1 MATREQLSGREQDNY
16 LRAFKATLTAAK
28 VEAMNLESLLV
39 CRDAEVV
46 RVLRPTLEKLSI
58 EVEVS
63 AAARSGAEILSSS
76 KFDAVIIDC
85 DDLQGGVDVLR
96 ALRAN
101 ASNKTS
107 VSFAILNGKTTT
119 QQAFEMGANF
129 VLQKPIT
136 TAGTLRCFNTAM
148 SFMVREKRRYFRC
161 PLEMPVKLV
170 FKQGEELKATATNL
184 SEGGMAIHFDGA
196 LTKNA
201 AAKVQFMLPGTNYL
215 MEPKVEVAWADGL
228 GRAGIRFQEVPDS
241 SREQLEKW
249 IMKRLESISHPGLS
263 SSPEQSLTT
272 DDTADTEEFC
282 P

>member
-1 MATREQLSGREQDNY
+1 
-16 LRAFKATLTAAK
+16 
-28 VEAMNLESLLV
+28 MNMTLESLLV

-46 RVLRPTLEKLSI
+46 RVMQPTLQKLAI

-63 AAARSGAEILSSS
+63 AAARSGAEILSSA
-76 KFDAVIIDC
+76 KFDAIIIDC

-96 ALRAN
+96 NLRKT

-136 TAGTLRCFNTAM
+136 TAGTLRCFHTAM

-161 PLEMPVKLV
+161 PVEVPVRLE
-170 FKQGEELKATATNL
+170 FGQGEELKAIATNL
-184 SEGGMAIHFDGA
+184 SEGGMAIHFEGT
-196 LTKNA
+196 LNRKPIS
-201 AAKVQFMLPGTNYL
+201 KVHFTLPGTKVA
-215 MEPKVEVAWADGL
+215 MEPKGEVAWADGL
-228 GRAGIRFQEVPDS
+228 GRAGIRFQEVPES

-249 IMKRLESISHPGLS
+249 IMRKLEMVPGSIG
-263 SSPEQSLTT
+263 
-272 DDTADTEEFC
+272 
-282 P
+282 

>member
-1 MATREQLSGREQDNY
+1 
-16 LRAFKATLTAAK
+16 
-28 VEAMNLESLLV
+28 MNLESLLV

-63 AAARSGAEILSSS
+63 AAARSGAEVLSSA

-85 DDLQGGVDVLR
+85 DDLEGGVDVLR
-96 ALRAN
+96 GLRQN
-101 ASNKTS
+101 SSNKTS
-107 VSFAILNGKTTT
+107 VSFAVLNGKTTI

-170 FKQGEELKATATNL
+170 FKQGEEMKATATNL
-184 SEGGMAIHFDGA
+184 SEGGMAIHFDGTLA
-196 LTKNA
+196 KNTV
-201 AAKVQFMLPGTNYL
+201 AKVQFTLPGTKHP
-215 MEPKVEVAWADGL
+215 MEPKGEVAWADGL

-241 SREQLEKW
+241 SREQLERW
-249 IMKRLESISHPGLS
+249 IMKRLESISSPGL
-263 SSPEQSLTT
+263 
-272 DDTADTEEFC
+272 
-282 P
+282 

>member
-1 MATREQLSGREQDNY
+1 
-16 LRAFKATLTAAK
+16 
-28 VEAMNLESLLV
+28 MNLESLLV

-63 AAARSGAEILSSS
+63 AAARSGAEILSTA
-76 KFDAVIIDC
+76 KFDAVIVDC
-85 DDLQGGVDVLR
+85 DDLQGGLDVLR
-96 ALRAN
+96 ALRKN

-161 PLEMPVKLV
+161 PVEIPVRLI
-170 FKQGEELKATATNL
+170 FQQGDELKATATNL
-184 SEGGMAIHFDGA
+184 SEGGMAMHFEGPLA
-196 LTKNA
+196 KKA
-201 AAKVQFMLPGTNYL
+201 IGKVQFTLPGTKVA
-215 MEPKVEVAWADGL
+215 MEPKCEVAWADGL
-228 GRAGIRFQEVPDS
+228 GRAGIRFQDLPES

-249 IMKRLESISHPGLS
+249 IMRRLETVSHPGL
-263 SSPEQSLTT
+263 
-272 DDTADTEEFC
+272 
-282 P
+282 

>member
-1 MATREQLSGREQDNY
+1 
-16 LRAFKATLTAAK
+16 
-28 VEAMNLESLLV
+28 MNLETLLV

-63 AAARSGAEILSSS
+63 AAARSGTDILSSA

-96 ALRAN
+96 RLREYP
-101 ASNKTS
+101 SNKTS

-161 PLEMPVKLV
+161 PVQIPVKLV
-170 FKQGEELKATATNL
+170 FSQAEELTVTATNL

-196 LTKNA
+196 L
-201 AAKVQFMLPGTNYL
+201 AAKKPVANVQFTLPGTKVA
-215 MEPKVEVAWADGL
+215 MAPKGEVAWADEM
-228 GRAGIRFQEVPDS
+228 GRAGIRFLEVPES
-241 SREQLEKW
+241 AREHLEKW
-249 IMKRLESISHPGLS
+249 IMRRLESVSHPG
-263 SSPEQSLTT
+263 
-272 DDTADTEEFC
+272 F
-282 P
+282 

>member
-1 MATREQLSGREQDNY
+1 M
-16 LRAFKATLTAAK
+16 
-28 VEAMNLESLLV
+28 

-63 AAARSGAEILSSS
+63 AAARSGAEILSSA

-96 ALRAN
+96 TLRRN

-129 VLQKPIT
+129 VLQKPVT
-136 TAGTLRCFNTAM
+136 TAGTLRCFNTAL

-161 PLEMPVKLV
+161 PIEIPVKV
-170 FKQGEELKATATNL
+170 QFKQGEEMPATATNL

-196 LTKNA
+196 LAKNA
-201 AAKVQFMLPGTNYL
+201 IAKIQFTLPGTNVV
-215 MEPKVEVAWADGL
+215 MEPKAEVAWADGL
-228 GRAGIRFQEVPDS
+228 GRAGIRFQDVPDS
-241 SREQLEKW
+241 FREQLEKW
-249 IMKRLESISHPGLS
+249 IMRRLESISGS
-263 SSPEQSLTT
+263 IR
-272 DDTADTEEFC
+272 
-282 P
+282 

>member
-1 MATREQLSGREQDNY
+1 MGVGPRPRNY
-16 LRAFKATLTAAK
+16 LRVLDPLPRRTR
-28 VEAMNLESLLV
+28 VDSMNLESLLV

-76 KFDAVIIDC
+76 KFDAVIVDC

-96 ALRAN
+96 SLRKN
-101 ASNKTS
+101 TSNKTS

-161 PLEMPVKLV
+161 PLEMPVSLV
-170 FKQGEELKATATNL
+170 FNQGEALKATATNL
-184 SEGGMAIHFDGA
+184 SEGGMAIHFDGTLA
-196 LTKNA
+196 KNA
-201 AAKVQFMLPGTNYL
+201 VAKVQFTLPGTKAL
-215 MEPKVEVAWADGL
+215 MEPKGEVAWADGL
-228 GRAGIRFQEVPDS
+228 GRAGIRFQEVPES
-241 SREQLEKW
+241 SREQLERW
-249 IMKRLESISHPGLS
+249 IMKRLESTSHP
-263 SSPEQSLTT
+263 SL
-272 DDTADTEEFC
+272 
-282 P
+282 

>member
-1 MATREQLSGREQDNY
+1 
-16 LRAFKATLTAAK
+16 
-28 VEAMNLESLLV
+28 MNLESLLV

-46 RVLRPTLEKLSI
+46 RVHRPTLEKLSI

-63 AAARSGAEILSSS
+63 AAARSGAEILSTA
-76 KFDAVIIDC
+76 KFDAVIVDC
-85 DDLQGGVDVLR
+85 DDLQGGLDVLR
-96 ALRAN
+96 ALRKN

-161 PLEMPVKLV
+161 PVEIPVRLI
-170 FKQGEELKATATNL
+170 FQQGDELKATATNL
-184 SEGGMAIHFDGA
+184 SEGGMAMHFEGPLA
-196 LTKNA
+196 KKA
-201 AAKVQFMLPGTNYL
+201 IGKVQFTLPGTKVA
-215 MEPKVEVAWADGL
+215 MEPKCEVAWADGL
-228 GRAGIRFQEVPDS
+228 GRAGIRFQDLPES

-249 IMKRLESISHPGLS
+249 IMRRLETVSHPGL
-263 SSPEQSLTT
+263 
-272 DDTADTEEFC
+272 
-282 P
+282 